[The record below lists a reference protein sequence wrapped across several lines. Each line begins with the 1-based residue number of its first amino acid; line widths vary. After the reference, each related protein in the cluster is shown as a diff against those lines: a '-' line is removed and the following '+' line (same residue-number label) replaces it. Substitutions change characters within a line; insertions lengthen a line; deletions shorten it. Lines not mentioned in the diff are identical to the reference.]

1 MILQKPSQM
10 MTFISG
16 QSFPYLPLTSVK
28 FEVFEMTYKNHKAR
42 LLATFN
48 QLFYHCLLPQWCSSH
63 TDLLGDFPYAP
74 NTFLVED
81 FALAVCS
88 AYNVLFSDTF
98 LTGSHPSFRGPL

>member
-1 MILQKPSQM
+1 

-16 QSFPYLPLTSVK
+16 QSFPYLSLTSVK
-28 FEVFEMTYKNHKAR
+28 FEVFEMTYQNHKAR

-63 TDLLGDFPYAP
+63 TDLLGNFPYDP

-88 AYNVLFSDTF
+88 ALYVFPSCIPMAHSFTSFSV
-98 LTGSHPSFRGPL
+98 PRK